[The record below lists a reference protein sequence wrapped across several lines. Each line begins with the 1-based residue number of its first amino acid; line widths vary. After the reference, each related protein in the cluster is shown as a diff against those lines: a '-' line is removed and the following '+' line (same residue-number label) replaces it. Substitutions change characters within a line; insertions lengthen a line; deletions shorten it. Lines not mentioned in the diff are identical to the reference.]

1 LATTGAL
8 SDFLE
13 KKFLDHLFGNTAYT
27 APATL
32 YLGAFTSAPT
42 DAGGGTELAI
52 GTNGYARASVANNT
66 TNFPNQAVNVAKSY
80 SNGSTA
86 ITFPTCTTA
95 DWGSIVACAWFDASS
110 AGNMLVW
117 GTLTVPKTIQVG
129 DTLTFPAGT
138 FTLALD

>member
-1 LATTGAL
+1 MATTGAL
-8 SDFLE
+8 SDYLE
-13 KKFLDHLFGNTAYT
+13 KKLLDHVFGNTAYT

-32 YLGAFTSAPT
+32 YLAAFTSAPT

-66 TNFPNQAVNVAKSY
+66 TFFPNVAVNVAKA
-80 SNGSTA
+80 NASTA

-129 DTLTFPAGT
+129 DTLAFPAGT
-138 FTLALD
+138 FSLALD